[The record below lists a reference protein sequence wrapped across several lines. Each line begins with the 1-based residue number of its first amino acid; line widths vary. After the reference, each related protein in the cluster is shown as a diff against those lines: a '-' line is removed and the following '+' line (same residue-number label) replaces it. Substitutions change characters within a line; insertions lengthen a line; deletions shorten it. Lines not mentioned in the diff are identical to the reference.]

1 MALETERK
9 YLEVDFANLRAV
21 LAECGAKA
29 LGVHFES
36 NCVFDTH
43 GEELFAD
50 GRLLRLRTQE
60 WPDGKRFVL
69 TLKLPA
75 QQRGGFKTREEYEL
89 EIADDKTMQDVLEG
103 LGYSVRARYEKIRET
118 WQLQD
123 VKIDLDILP
132 FIQAVELEGEVDGI
146 LRVAACLGLDKARQ
160 SVKNYYQLH
169 QEWLRQHCLPP
180 VCSFVFSE
188 EQQVFWRRRLG
199 LTATVASWG
208 E

>member
-9 YLEVDFANLRAV
+9 YLDVDFASLRAV

-29 LGVHFES
+29 LGIHFES
-36 NCVFDTH
+36 NCLFDTYD
-43 GEELFAD
+43 EKLFAD

-75 QQRGGFKTREEYEL
+75 QRRDGFKTREEYEL
-89 EIADDKTMQDVLEG
+89 EVADGKTMRDVLEG
-103 LGYSVRARYEKIRET
+103 LGYCACARYEKIRET
-118 WQLQD
+118 WRLQD

-132 FIQAVELEGEVDGI
+132 FIQAVELEGEADGI
-146 LRVAACLGLDKARQ
+146 LRVAACLGLDKARR
-160 SVKNYYQLH
+160 SVKNYHQLH

-180 VCSFVFSE
+180 VRSFVFSE